1 MTELAPSKNVPVG
14 NVVDLFCG
22 AGGLSHGFKQEGFQI
37 AAGVDI
43 DPHCRFP
50 FERNNGGKF
59 LEQDIAKISACDL
72 EQFLPKDR
80 PSVLIGCAPCQPFSP
95 YGGRYEHDKRQWS
108 QLGEFGRLVAALT
121 PDIVSMENVP
131 RLRHYQDGQIFSEFT
146 DILDSTGYHH
156 WCDTV
161 YAPNFGVAQTRSRL
175 VLIASRLGPAPRPV
189 SSHPAK
195 ASRTVAD
202 EIGQLPRIEAGST
215 CSADPLHR
223 ASALSPRNIDR
234 IRASKPHGTW
244 RDWPSALRTDCH
256 QRASGATYAAVYG
269 RMSWDRPAPTI
280 TTQFYRYG
288 TGRFGHPEQDR
299 ALSLREG
306 ALLQSFPPEYA
317 FAASSSEVNFTRI
330 GRLIGNA
337 VPVRLAR
344 AVAFAVR
351 QHLEARR

>member
-1 MTELAPSKNVPVG
+1 MADLMRSEIAPRG

-22 AGGLSHGFKQEGFQI
+22 AGGLSHGFKQAGFQI
-37 AAGVDI
+37 AAGVDV

-50 FERNNGGKF
+50 FEHNNGGVF
-59 LEQDIAKISACDL
+59 LERDVGDVSADEL
-72 EQFLPKDR
+72 EGFFTPEQ
-80 PSVLIGCAPCQPFSP
+80 PSVLVGCAPCQPFSS
-95 YGGRYEHDKRQWS
+95 YGRRYEHEERQWNL
-108 QLGEFGRLVAALT
+108 LGAFGRLVADLT

-131 RLRHYQDGQIFSEFT
+131 RLQHHQDGRLFREFVET
-146 DILDSTGYHH
+146 LQSNGYDYWHDI
-156 WCDTV
+156 V
-161 YAPNFGVAQTRSRL
+161 YAPAFGVAQTRSRL
-175 VLIASRLGPAPRPV
+175 VLIASRLGPAPSLVPTHPPV
-189 SSHPAK
+189 AP
-195 ASRTVAD
+195 RTVAD
-202 EIGQLPRIEAGST
+202 EIRELPEIEAGST
-215 CSADPLHR
+215 CSTDPLHR
-223 ASALSPRNIDR
+223 SSALSSRNIDR

-244 RDWPSALRTDCH
+244 HDWPSALRTDCH
-256 QRASGATYAAVYG
+256 QRVSGATYAAVYG

-317 FAASSSEVNFTRI
+317 FAASPRQVNFTRI

-344 AVAFAVR
+344 AIASAVG
-351 QHLEARR
+351 QHLEEF